1 MFKSINS
8 HLTISYVDLY
18 EFIIS
23 ISFSIF
29 LISALCTYRYNCCFP
44 QVFGKAM
51 GKKSTKYL
59 RLGVIFST
67 SFLLI

>member
-51 GKKSTKYL
+51 GKKAQN
-59 RLGVIFST
+59 I
-67 SFLLI
+67 